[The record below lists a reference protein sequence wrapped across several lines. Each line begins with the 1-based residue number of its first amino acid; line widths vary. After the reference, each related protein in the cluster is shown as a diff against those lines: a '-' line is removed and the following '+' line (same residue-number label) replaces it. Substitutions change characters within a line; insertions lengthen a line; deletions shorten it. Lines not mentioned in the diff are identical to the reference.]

1 MWNHRTGSGVERFAA
16 WLVVAASISAF
27 FGAWVAPAED
37 LRTHGLTAL
46 EEVPVVSE
54 SDLSGSRE
62 GAVLPWGMSVEV
74 SAMTRVLVDGE
85 DLEASSVASSFPL
98 GLESGTWAVLGD
110 SSLDALTYP
119 MAITNSDN
127 AISIGQFREISIEI
141 RDVPISLGTMPVFP
155 AEVFSSSL
163 VP

>member
-1 MWNHRTGSGVERFAA
+1 MWNRRTRSSVEKVAV
-16 WLVVAASISAF
+16 WLVVATSISAF

-37 LRTHGLTAL
+37 LRTHGPSAL
-46 EEVPVVSE
+46 EEAPVVSE
-54 SDLSGSRE
+54 ADLSGSRG
-62 GAVLPWGMSVEV
+62 GAILPWGMSVEV
-74 SAMTRVLVDGE
+74 NALTHVLVDGE
-85 DLEASSVASSFPL
+85 DLAASSVASSFPL

-110 SSLDALTYP
+110 SSLDALSYP

-127 AISIGQFREISIEI
+127 AISIGQFREITIEI